1 VDAVTPPACPRCG
14 GELRAPSL
22 FSSDWRCAEHGA
34 VLPTHVLPNATPEAL
49 DHVRG
54 IAEVPF
60 WIPAPL
66 LPGWMITGVG
76 YAGDERSRARATAL
90 ACSGPAP
97 LGGVA
102 DMLLVAEEPAIG
114 LGAGYA
120 GLPVT
125 LAAPDLSGPPE
136 AKVHAANHPT
146 GLWSVPAPA
155 DRCVVIGE
163 AKGMWLWAI
172 LWPAAAGYVLYE
184 HVVLHDLRDGVPP
197 GLVVGAPSPYL
208 MRHVPQGPGAP
219 RQG

>member
-1 VDAVTPPACPRCG
+1 
-14 GELRAPSL
+14 
-22 FSSDWRCAEHGA
+22 
-34 VLPTHVLPNATPEAL
+34 VLPLHVLATASREAME
-49 DHVRG
+49 HVRD

-66 LPGWMITGVG
+66 LAGWTITGIA
-76 YAGDERSRARATAL
+76 YAGDDRSRARATAL

-102 DMLLVAEEPAIG
+102 DMLLVAEEPGIG

-125 LAAPDLSGPPE
+125 TATPDLSGPPV

-146 GLWSVPAPA
+146 ALWTVPGAD
-155 DRCVVIGE
+155 DRCVVAGE
-163 AKGMWLWAI
+163 AKGVWLWSI
-172 LWPAAAGYVLYE
+172 LWPADAGYVLYE
-184 HVVLHDLRDGVPP
+184 HVVLHDLRDWVPP

-208 MRHVPQGPGAP
+208 LRRPPEQSAGRSA
-219 RQG
+219 

>member
-1 VDAVTPPACPRCG
+1 V
-14 GELRAPSL
+14 RAPSL

-34 VLPTHVLPNATPEAL
+34 VLPLHVLATASREAME
-49 DHVRG
+49 HVRDR
-54 IAEVPF
+54 AEVPF

-66 LPGWMITGVG
+66 LPGWTITGVA
-76 YAGDERSRARATAL
+76 YAGDDRSGARATAL

-102 DMLLVAEEPAIG
+102 DMLLVAEEPGIG

-125 LAAPDLSGPPE
+125 SAAPDLSGPPV

-146 GLWSVPAPA
+146 ALWSVPGPD
-155 DRCVVIGE
+155 DRCVVAGE

-172 LWPAAAGYVLYE
+172 LWPADAGYVLYE
-184 HVVLHDLRDGVPP
+184 HVVLHDLRDWVPP

-208 MRHVPQGPGAP
+208 LRRPPEQSVGSGL
-219 RQG
+219 

>member
-1 VDAVTPPACPRCG
+1 
-14 GELRAPSL
+14 LRAPSL

-60 WIPAPL
+60 WIPSPL
-66 LPGWMITGVG
+66 LPGWVITGVG
-76 YAGDERSRARATAL
+76 YAGDDRSRARATVL

-120 GLPVT
+120 GLTVT
-125 LAAPDLSGPPE
+125 LAAPDLSGPPV
-136 AKVHAANHPT
+136 AKVHAASHPT
-146 GLWSVPAPA
+146 ALWSVPAPD

-172 LWPAAAGYVLYE
+172 LWPADAGYVLYE
-184 HVVLHDLRDGVPP
+184 HVVLHDLREGVLG
-197 GLVVGAPSPYL
+197 GLIVGAPSPYL
-208 MRHVPQGPGAP
+208 LRQVPQGPGAP
-219 RQG
+219 RRG